1 MLHTYH
7 WFEQSE
13 RMNRVSDRLCK
24 LLLFDIMFVGNNLF
38 WRCGYTIKPINKTKN
53 KARNIYLVE
62 KIR

>member
-1 MLHTYH
+1 
-7 WFEQSE
+7 
-13 RMNRVSDRLCK
+13 MNRVSDRLCK